1 MGSST
6 KKKKEKK
13 KDFQKAKLKVGK
25 AKAKAANFTD
35 TSFKAKSISVNQ
47 QVISAEDID
56 AVEQFKQNLSLAVTS
71 KSDNQRRDALAYLTN
86 QISATPP
93 NNPVGTSA
101 ILTKLLPLI
110 SDTSATVRTKLL
122 ALFRALPP
130 AEVQPNV
137 EKIMMYVRGGMAHM
151 SNIIRI
157 DALNIMEWL
166 LEVAGDEVVSCP
178 GGWLKT
184 LNSFSSMLGWNPSL
198 VSALSNQGWTS
209 SSKPTLDARKKGSEA
224 QVRQIQVLT
233 QFLAVGF
240 KPETPEPHNPRAYW
254 DNIYRLPG
262 TPGPFAHLNLFGT
275 PRDEDSEMY
284 PDRSSRRRVF
294 DAKWRGAIAAGME
307 GAKKEGGNVG
317 RVAASLS
324 RVLSDGTGD
333 GVCSPAR

>member
-1 MGSST
+1 LS
-6 KKKKEKK
+6 
-13 KDFQKAKLKVGK
+13 AP
-25 AKAKAANFTD
+25 A
-35 TSFKAKSISVNQ
+35 ISVNQ
-47 QVISAEDID
+47 QAVSAEGID
-56 AVEQFKQNLSLAVTS
+56 AAEQFKQNLSLAVTS

-101 ILTKLLPLI
+101 VLTKVLPLI
-110 SDTSATVRTKLL
+110 SDTSAIVRTKLL

-137 EKIMMYVRGGMAHM
+137 EKILMYVRGGMAHM
-151 SNIIRI
+151 SNIIRT
-157 DALNIMEWL
+157 DALGIMEWL

-233 QFLAVGF
+233 QFLMAGF
-240 KPETPEPHNPRAYW
+240 KPETPERHNPRAYW
-254 DNIYRLPG
+254 DTIYRLPG
-262 TPGPFAHLNLFGT
+262 TPSPFAHLNLFGA

-284 PDRSSRRRVF
+284 PDRSSRQRVF

-317 RVAASLS
+317 RAAAGLS
-324 RVLSDGTGD
+324 RVLDDGAGD
-333 GVCSPAR
+333 SVWLPAR